1 MVGRK
6 PFLNAL
12 AVLLA
17 VSAWTAVS
25 AGAQSSGSLGGDEGP
40 LSIRWEAVDGAAAYR
55 IEVRRDGQSFI
66 STETE
71 ATELKLNL
79 APGPYEYRIGVLNP
93 FGGAVS
99 DSGWIPLRVE
109 RARIPYFRVKAPSSV
124 WEGDPDIDLVIE
136 SSVLS
141 PDVEF
146 FLVRGDKKLPVE
158 TSPSET
164 ERLVKVP
171 VAELTPGEWDLEAQD
186 PSGKVFVHPDA
197 VQVRPTR
204 PPEIAELDTVEL
216 AGEGLVPVTISGNA
230 FDEEMR
236 VSFKGPG
243 GYLKVVALEVT
254 DGRQAKAIL
263 DIEGAEPGVYEL
275 TLTNPAGVES
285 TLEAAVT
292 VVEPVMVEKPKTQPR
307 FELQMG
313 WAPTVI
319 SIPGSGEIL
328 PAFPAFELAATVHSG
343 WTTRFAR
350 GLGVEARGFAGVSGP
365 LSAPNGGNF
374 HFIGSLDISGYW
386 RPLVSGK
393 IAPVA
398 LLGVGNMWSGY
409 AAAFG
414 IENVL
419 FIRLGFAL
427 DFADYSRLTRV
438 GITYLSG
445 FDTDGPIPMVS
456 LMFRRGF
463 RL

>member
-12 AVLLA
+12 AILLA
-17 VSAWTAVS
+17 LSAWTAVT
-25 AGAQSSGSLGGDEGP
+25 AGAQSSGSLRGEDGP
-40 LSIRWEAVDGAAAYR
+40 LSIRWEAVSGAAAYR

-71 ATELKLNL
+71 NTEIKLNL

-109 RARIPYFRVKAPSSV
+109 RARVPYFRVKAPSAL
-124 WEGDPDIDLVIE
+124 WEGDPDIEIVIE

-141 PDVEF
+141 PEVEF
-146 FLVRGDKKLPVE
+146 FLVRGDRKLPVE
-158 TSPSET
+158 TVPSET
-164 ERLVKVP
+164 ERLVRVP
-171 VAELTPGEWDLEAQD
+171 VAELTPGEWDLEAKD

-204 PPEIAELDTVEL
+204 PPEIVELDTVEL
-216 AGEGLVPVTISGNA
+216 AGEGLVPVTISGDA
-230 FDEEMR
+230 FDKDMR

-243 GYLKVVALEVT
+243 GYLNVAALEVT
-254 DGRQAKAIL
+254 DGREAKAFL
-263 DIEGAEPGVYEL
+263 DLEGAEPGVYEL
-275 TLTNPAGVES
+275 ILTNPAGMES
-285 TLEAAVT
+285 RLETAVT
-292 VVEPVMVEKPKTQPR
+292 VAEPVMVEKPKTQPR

-319 SIPGSGEIL
+319 NIPGSDDTL
-328 PAFPAFELAATVHSG
+328 PAIPAFEIAATVHSG
-343 WTTRFAR
+343 WTTPFAR

-365 LSAPNGGNF
+365 LSAPNGGDF
-374 HFIGSLDISGYW
+374 HFIGSMDISGYW
-386 RPLVSGK
+386 RPLVRGK
-393 IAPVA
+393 IAPVWI
-398 LLGVGNMWSGY
+398 LGIGNMWSDY

-414 IENVL
+414 IENLL
-419 FIRLGFAL
+419 FVRLGFAL
-427 DFADYSRLTRV
+427 DFADYSRLTRF

-445 FDTDGPIPMVS
+445 FDEDGSIPMIS

-463 RL
+463 RM